1 MWCYTLCVP
10 THRPRHTVT
19 ETDVVRQALDI
30 AARRWP
36 HDRGRRSRLLMRV
49 VRDWMRSEEGRAER
63 HRTAI
68 LRTSGTVPGVFPAGH
83 LDELRGE
90 WPE

>member
-1 MWCYTLCVP
+1 MP
-10 THRPRHTVT
+10 TRRPRHTVT
-19 ETDVVRQALDI
+19 ETDELRHALDI

-49 VRDWMRSEEGRAER
+49 VRDWMRSEEVRAER
-63 HRTAI
+63 HRAAI
-68 LRTSGTVPGVFPAGH
+68 LRTSGTVQGVFPPGY
-83 LDELRGE
+83 LDDLRRE

>member
-1 MWCYTLCVP
+1 MP

-19 ETDVVRQALDI
+19 ETEELERALDI

-36 HDRGRRSRLLMRV
+36 EDRGRRSRLLMRV
-49 VRDWMRSEEGRAER
+49 IRDWAREQDDDKER
-63 HRTAI
+63 HRVA
-68 LRTSGTVPGVFPAGH
+68 LDRTRGSMTGVFPEGY
-83 LDELRGE
+83 LDDLRDE